1 MVGLVGVLSA
11 NTVAQCRR
19 APLTDQSAPVVHV
32 SDVSSLRAAVRRAN
46 TKGKLTI
53 VLAEGEYLLQRPI
66 GLTKNH
72 ITVRSLTGDRE
83 QVVLR
88 GQGMSGR
95 LSHIFQISGSDITIA
110 DLTAGWVRFHVA
122 QIHAEKD
129 ADRVRL
135 HNVRFVD
142 AAEQIVKV
150 SYRKGGP
157 RSDDSVIEWSL
168 FEFSAG
174 HAYQA
179 YTGGIGALGVRNL
192 TIRNNVFRHIRVP
205 PGERAIA
212 TAIMVRRD
220 SEGTR
225 IEKNIIVNSD
235 TGIRLGLSD
244 GSHGPGHVVN
254 NVVHA
259 IGDVGIALEHAS
271 GVLVAHNTVWAEVYP
286 NAVEYRFEDSLNN
299 RIESNLLRGAVKRRD
314 GASAEVSDNVEFAQ
328 ADWFVSPASGDLTL
342 SRGHA
347 AVVDRAA
354 LSPFVTDDVNCV
366 SRPLGRYPDVG
377 AEEFRGVPV
386 ANGGVLGS
394 ILERSMGQVWLW
406 HSTLRYGAARL
417 PAPLRPVFSVTVLTV
432 FVVGLLWI
440 VQTRRDARAKR
451 PGEP

>member
-1 MVGLVGVLSA
+1 
-11 NTVAQCRR
+11 
-19 APLTDQSAPVVHV
+19 
-32 SDVSSLRAAVRRAN
+32 
-46 TKGKLTI
+46 
-53 VLAEGEYLLQRPI
+53 
-66 GLTKNH
+66 
-72 ITVRSLTGDRE
+72 
-83 QVVLR
+83 
-88 GQGMSGR
+88 
-95 LSHIFQISGSDITIA
+95 
-110 DLTAGWVRFHVA
+110 
-122 QIHAEKD
+122 
-129 ADRVRL
+129 
-135 HNVRFVD
+135 
-142 AAEQIVKV
+142 
-150 SYRKGGP
+150 
-157 RSDDSVIEWSL
+157 
-168 FEFSAG
+168 
-174 HAYQA
+174 
-179 YTGGIGALGVRNL
+179 
-192 TIRNNVFRHIRVP
+192 
-205 PGERAIA
+205 
-212 TAIMVRRD
+212 MVRRD

-244 GSHGPGHVVN
+244 GAHGPGHVVN

-259 IGDVGIALEHAS
+259 MGDVGIALEHAS

-347 AVVDRAA
+347 AGVDRAA
-354 LSPFVTDDVNCV
+354 LSPFVTDDGNWVP
-366 SRPLGRYPDVG
+366 RTLGRYPDVG